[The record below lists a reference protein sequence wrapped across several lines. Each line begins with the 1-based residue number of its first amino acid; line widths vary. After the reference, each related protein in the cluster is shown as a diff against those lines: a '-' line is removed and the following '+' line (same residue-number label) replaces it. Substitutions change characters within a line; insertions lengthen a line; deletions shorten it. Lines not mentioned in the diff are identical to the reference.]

1 MKLSCGLT
9 ALLAFVAGALFSSS
23 DARADTFTTGEIISY
38 TQGDWSLDAPASALL
53 QADFGNVYAS
63 NGFTLDVGTG
73 FSISFGNATA
83 VQAYLPT
90 PGLAA
95 ALTSDQLDPTTTV
108 SGVFGGDAT
117 ALALDVNFSDFGVLH
132 GTSSTPF
139 GDLLLTGFTG
149 SFSGL
154 NGMSVRDLL
163 ALAEAELGGSS
174 TLYDLEDLDSV
185 AAQVT
190 GGFEDGVVTQ
200 FATDHIELPPSIS
213 ETPLPAALPLFASGL
228 GAMGLFGWRR
238 KRKNSAALAAA

>member
-1 MKLSCGLT
+1 MKTKLWGLT
-9 ALLAFVAGALFSSS
+9 VLTAFAALSAR
-23 DARADTFTTGEIISY
+23 DARADTFTTGEIVSY
-38 TQGDWSLDAPASALL
+38 TQSDWSLDAPASALL

-63 NGFTLDVGTG
+63 NGFTLDVGVG
-73 FSISFGNATA
+73 HSISFDNATA
-83 VQAYLPT
+83 VQAYIPT

-95 ALTSDQLDPTTTV
+95 ALTSDQLDPLTTS

-139 GDLLLTGFTG
+139 GSLLLTGFTG
-149 SFSGL
+149 SLSGL

-174 TLYDLEDLDSV
+174 TLYDLEDLDSI

-200 FATDHIELPPSIS
+200 FATDHIELPPSTS
-213 ETPLPAALPLFASGL
+213 ETPLPAALPLFASAL
-228 GAMGLFGWRR
+228 GAMGLLGWRR
-238 KRKNSAALAAA
+238 KRKNALGA